1 MKKVISVVLALTL
14 ICSVFFMTVS
24 AAGRIG
30 DANGDGKLTAI
41 DARMVLQH
49 VAGINTLEDTSNL
62 DMNGDKKVTAVDARV
77 ILQVVAGIHEDPIKE
92 QQLQIFVDSF
102 NNVKKNAYAVT
113 HTNSKLY
120 NYNNYVYIH
129 PVIEGLYNST
139 AGAGTPSLKEELTAE
154 FSDELRPVNKTYK
167 GEDIALEFPPMGG
180 NCNLTMND
188 VSNISFEESGE
199 YYIIEITVKGK
210 KNPSRYESIGNVAT
224 IITKEDLESEMD
236 PEDLEK
242 MSLSCDYKDAVVKA
256 KIEKETGKMIEYSV
270 DYPMIMTT
278 NITGIGKAIEIGM
291 GFYEEWT
298 IRY

>member
-1 MKKVISVVLALTL
+1 MKKLVSMVLAFVIL
-14 ICSVFFMTVS
+14 CSAFCVSVS

-30 DANGDGKLTAI
+30 DANGDGNLTAI
-41 DARMVLQH
+41 DARMILQH
-49 VAGINTLEDTSNL
+49 VADIKVLDDTSNL

-77 ILQVVAGIHEDPIKE
+77 ILQVVAGIIDDPLKV
-92 QQLQIFVDSF
+92 QQMQMFVDSF

-129 PVIEGLYNST
+129 PVIEGLYNAAVG
-139 AGAGTPSLKEELTAE
+139 AGAPSLKEELTVE

-167 GEDIALEFPPMGG
+167 GEDIALEFPPVGG
-180 NCNLTMND
+180 TCNLTMND
-188 VSNISFEESGE
+188 ISKISFEESGE
-199 YYIIEITVKGK
+199 YYIVEITVKGK

-236 PEDLEK
+236 PDDLEK
-242 MSLSCDYKDAVVKA
+242 MSLNCDYKDAIVKA
-256 KIEKETGKMIEYSV
+256 KIEKETGNMIEYSV

-278 NITGIGKAIEIGM
+278 NISGIGKSIEIGM

>member
-1 MKKVISVVLALTL
+1 MKKLVSMVLAFVIL
-14 ICSVFFMTVS
+14 CSAFCVSVS

-30 DANGDGKLTAI
+30 DANGDGNLTAI
-41 DARMVLQH
+41 DARMILQH
-49 VAGINTLEDTSNL
+49 VADIKVLDDTSNL

-77 ILQVVAGIHEDPIKE
+77 ILQVVAGIIDDPLKV
-92 QQLQIFVDSF
+92 QQMQMFVDSF

-129 PVIEGLYNST
+129 PVIEGLYNAAVG
-139 AGAGTPSLKEELTAE
+139 AGAPSLKEELTVE

-167 GEDIALEFPPMGG
+167 GEDIALEFPPVGG
-180 NCNLTMND
+180 TCNLTMND
-188 VSNISFEESGE
+188 ISKISFEESGE
-199 YYIIEITVKGK
+199 YYIVEITVKGK
-210 KNPSRYESIGNVAT
+210 KNPSRYESVGNVAT
-224 IITKEDLESEMD
+224 IVTKEDLEAEMD
-236 PEDLEK
+236 PDDLEK
-242 MSLSCDYKDAVVKA
+242 MSLECDYKDAVVKA